1 MTAHVFIFDAL
12 DDDELGEL
20 KIHAA
25 DWMAE
30 AARGYETA
38 GSAASW
44 RLSQEFHDLL
54 GELRRELQTR
64 RARRAAA

>member
-1 MTAHVFIFDAL
+1 MIAHVSIFDAL
-12 DDDELGEL
+12 DDDELHEL

-30 AARGYETA
+30 AAHGYEST

-44 RLSQEFHDLL
+44 RLSWEFHDLHM
-54 GELRRELQTR
+54 ELRRELQAR
-64 RARRAAA
+64 KSRRAAA

>member
-1 MTAHVFIFDAL
+1 MIAHVSIFGAL

-25 DWMAE
+25 DWMVE
-30 AARGYETA
+30 AAHGYETT

-44 RLSQEFHDLL
+44 RLSQEFRDLL
-54 GELRRELQTR
+54 VELRRELQFR

>member
-25 DWMAE
+25 DWMVE
-30 AARGYETA
+30 AAHGYETT

-54 GELRRELQTR
+54 VELRRELRTR
-64 RARRAAA
+64 GARRSAA